1 MSIRGCM
8 MKKMGLKESFEKLFV
23 KREGIEEEVDHVDLD
38 LEEYEEELK
47 EEGVKMYIKIAEL
60 TGLYD
65 VRELKKELYAG
76 NILILDISLAKKD
89 KGLVEKAI
97 KDLKMAALDVGGDI
111 AGIADDQVIVAPSGV
126 KIERKKLGA
135 K

>member
-1 MSIRGCM
+1 

>member
-1 MSIRGCM
+1 
-8 MKKMGLKESFEKLFV
+8 MGLKGSFEKLFV
-23 KREGIEEEVDHVDLD
+23 KREGRKEEAAHSDLD

-47 EEGVKMYIKIAEL
+47 EEEEGAKMYIKTAEL
-60 TGLYD
+60 AGLND
-65 VRELKKELYAG
+65 VRELKKEIYAG
-76 NILILDISLAKKD
+76 NILILDISQTKKD
-89 KGLVEKAI
+89 KVLVEKAI

-111 AGIADDQVIVAPSGV
+111 AGIGDDQVIVAPKGV